1 MVFEN
6 DLNIC
11 VSTLKEVTGWCWG
24 SGDKNVYCTVPQDFS
39 SNNGRSE
46 EFSLRVRPI
55 AMGKK
60 TEAGL
65 PLCQLLPLGP
75 ELQLL

>member
-11 VSTLKEVTGWCWG
+11 VSTLKEVTGCCWG

-46 EFSLRVRPI
+46 EVCS
-55 AMGKK
+55 GDESKNSNDS
-60 TEAGL
+60 
-65 PLCQLLPLGP
+65 
-75 ELQLL
+75 